1 MSVRS
6 NLQTDQA
13 RARWAAEYREARKV
27 RKFEAR
33 FMPDGGLS
41 SLHTSVDHDAYM
53 ATFKRSDF
61 LAFKRRLGRFGTGG
75 KLLRCIDGPMR
86 KLPA

>member
-1 MSVRS
+1 M
-6 NLQTDQA
+6 QTA
-13 RARWAAEYREARKV
+13 RARWAAAYREARKV

-41 SLHTSVDHDAYM
+41 SLYSTVDHDAYI
-53 ATFKRSDF
+53 ATFQRSDF
-61 LAFKRRLGRFGTGG
+61 LAYKRRLGRFGTGG
-75 KLLRCIDGPMR
+75 KLRRCIDGPMR

>member
-1 MSVRS
+1 MSQS
-6 NLQTDQA
+6 NTRTDQA
-13 RARWAAEYREARKV
+13 RARWAAAFREARKV